1 MALANNA
8 AAGRKSPEWL
18 SPQWEKK
25 KQLTAARVEE
35 AVQAL
40 KGDGGVVSYAAIRE
54 RVHSLSGVWISANT
68 IKRNDLAYQIYL
80 ANRRPPRIRCVQEP
94 LLTRLVEGAPEEER
108 RRIQSKVS
116 RLRRESKDTL
126 IARLVSLERT
136 AAKQKLA
143 ENALREEV
151 IRLATAGTG

>member
-1 MALANNA
+1 MALVNNA

-68 IKRNDLAYQIYL
+68 INETISLIRSIWPIDVRQKSGACK
-80 ANRRPPRIRCVQEP
+80 NRC
-94 LLTRLVEGAPEEER
+94 
-108 RRIQSKVS
+108 
-116 RLRRESKDTL
+116 LRD
-126 IARLVSLERT
+126 
-136 AAKQKLA
+136 
-143 ENALREEV
+143 
-151 IRLATAGTG
+151 